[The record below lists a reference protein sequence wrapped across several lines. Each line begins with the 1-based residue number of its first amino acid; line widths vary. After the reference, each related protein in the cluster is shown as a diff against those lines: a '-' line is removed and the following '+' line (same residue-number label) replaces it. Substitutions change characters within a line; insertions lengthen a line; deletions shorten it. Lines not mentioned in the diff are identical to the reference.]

1 MAVPGEPYDD
11 PIKPFYA
18 DLAAT

>member
-1 MAVPGEPYDD
+1 LK

-18 DLAAT
+18 VH